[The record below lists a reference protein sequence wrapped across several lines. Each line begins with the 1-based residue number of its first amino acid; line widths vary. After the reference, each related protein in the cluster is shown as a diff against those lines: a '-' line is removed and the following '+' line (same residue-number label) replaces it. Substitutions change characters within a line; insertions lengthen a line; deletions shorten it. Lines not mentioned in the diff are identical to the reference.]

1 MFVEELRNNSEWE
14 SFLQASP
21 DGTFYHSLK
30 WKEVIQRSFPHSA
43 LYLTIRDENG
53 RPVGICPGFIT
64 DLMHMKVY
72 HSTPYS
78 DYGGPL
84 IKELCI
90 EQASLSLQNFLQR
103 ICPKKG
109 MAYAKICFMDSKLVQ
124 FFKSPSSYED
134 GSVGIMEI
142 DLKATPSDFIWN
154 KIFSKNLR
162 HNIRRFE
169 RDGFQAQE
177 AQTKSDLRD
186 FYDLYYENMKY
197 IGGSLYPYEFMEN
210 MWKILYPDNL
220 RIWLVGKEKRIG
232 GIAVFKYGQKTY
244 WVYAG
249 IDRSQ
254 NYSQYSVV
262 PYLLWKEIKTAEE
275 EGYRYI
281 SLGAT
286 SSDPRNPKYL
296 QKMSLGGSFHQ
307 QKVLWHPFSFTGRIL
322 LQTRANVISF
332 WKTTRNFLPH
342 NLKRFL
348 ESKLS
353 KF

>member
-1 MFVEELRNNSEWE
+1 MFVEELKNNSEWE

-30 WKEVIQRSFPHSA
+30 WKEVIQRTFPHSA
-43 LYLTIRDENG
+43 LYLSIKDENSKT
-53 RPVGICPGFIT
+53 VGICPGFIT
-64 DLMHMKVY
+64 DLLHMKVY

-84 IKELCI
+84 IKKLFI
-90 EQASLSLQNFLQR
+90 EQASLSLRIFLQR
-103 ICPKKG
+103 ICPERG
-109 MAYAKICFMDSKLVQ
+109 IAYAKICFMDDRSIR
-124 FFKSPSSYED
+124 FFKSPLSSED
-134 GSVGIMEI
+134 KSSGVMEI

-154 KIFSKNLR
+154 KIYSKQLR
-162 HNIRRFE
+162 YNVRRFE

-177 AQTKSDLRD
+177 AHTKSDLRD

-197 IGGSLYPYEFMEN
+197 IGASLYPYELMEN
-210 MWKILYPDNL
+210 MWEMLYPDNL
-220 RIWLVGKEKRIG
+220 RIWLVGREERIG

-244 WVYAG
+244 WVYVG
-249 IDRSQ
+249 INRNRD
-254 NYSQYSVV
+254 YSRYSVV
-262 PYLLWKEIKTAEE
+262 PYLLWKETEKAEE
-275 EGYRYI
+275 EGYRYV

-286 SSDPRNPKYL
+286 SSDSRNPKHL

-322 LQTRANVISF
+322 LQTRANIISF
-332 WKTTRNFLPH
+332 WKNTRSSLPH
-342 NLKRFL
+342 DLKRFL

-353 KF
+353 EF